1 MKNRTRQIL
10 LNLNHNFYRKD
21 EFKNGLTNIY
31 NTNKNVNSTNNKI
44 IHHFRSV
51 NNLKED
57 ENSKNYYK
65 IEKNENYNNYDYSE
79 SNIDNKENNT
89 YNVNN
94 SSASYQPKVFY
105 QKINN
110 GKYKKYYIND
120 IPISKKMINVKKINN
135 ECLKKNRNR
144 NQKNNLINNS
154 MKKKSKNKNIINKIN
169 FNDDLIINKNSSSVN
184 IFKRNKIDVI
194 NNQKYKPYLAQTTKN
209 MKPKLQR
216 ENHYSNNLYL
226 GNRTYIYKNNEI
238 LNTYFKNDI
247 DNRYKIPKKS
257 KMQNRKIK
265 SDFSNELNK
274 TKDYL
279 RNKHII
285 CFNNEKNQSFSN
297 ESNMKIN
304 EKKMNQ
310 NPKIIKNRHVSN
322 NKIRNTNNKG
332 KNLKNLLFNF
342 DRLRQKKFMTRNL
355 SNINVNKF
363 FNEDGTKDDIR
374 YKINKI
380 KYLSPKISTQKNKIN
395 FLFTSKNKK
404 NENVTE
410 IKTNAND
417 YKIIKKSFSFNKI
430 DKFESNI
437 EYSKSL
443 LNNIKLESSNSI
455 NNYLKKDNINNEI
468 NYFNIENNPNET
480 CNSNIKNLIY
490 SIPKAYNKINYK
502 YIRNKNILETFNKD
516 NNKYYSRND
525 SLNEEENKI
534 SDNEN

>member
-31 NTNKNVNSTNNKI
+31 NTNKNLNSKNNKI
-44 IHHFRSV
+44 IHQFRSV

-79 SNIDNKENNT
+79 SNIDNKENNP
-89 YNVNN
+89 YNINN
-94 SSASYQPKVFY
+94 SSTSYQPKVFY

-120 IPISKKMINVKKINN
+120 IPISKKMSNVKKINN
-135 ECLKKNRNR
+135 ECLNKNRNR
-144 NQKNNLINNS
+144 YHKNNLINNS

-169 FNDDLIINKNSSSVN
+169 FNDDLIINKINKNSSSVN
-184 IFKRNKIDVI
+184 IFKRNKTDVI
-194 NNQKYKPYLAQTTKN
+194 NNQKYKSYLAQTTKN

-257 KMQNRKIK
+257 KMKNREIK

-274 TKDYL
+274 TKNYL

-304 EKKMNQ
+304 EKKMSP

-342 DRLRQKKFMTRNL
+342 ERLRQKKFMTRNL
-355 SNINVNKF
+355 SNISINKF
-363 FNEDGTKDDIR
+363 INEDGSKDDIR
-374 YKINKI
+374 YKISKI
-380 KYLSPKISTQKNKIN
+380 KYLSPKINSQKNKIN

-404 NENVTE
+404 NENITE
-410 IKTNAND
+410 IKTRTNNSN
-417 YKIIKKSFSFNKI
+417 ILHNFSFNNI

-443 LNNIKLESSNSI
+443 LNNIKLEYNNSN
-455 NNYLKKDNINNEI
+455 NNCLEKDKFNNEI
-468 NYFNIENNPNET
+468 NYFNIENNQNEICKNNT
-480 CNSNIKNLIY
+480 KNLID
-490 SIPKAYNKINYK
+490 SIPKGNNKIKYK
-502 YIRNKNILETFNKD
+502 YIKNKNIFETFNKYK
-516 NNKYYSRND
+516 NMYASRNAPT
-525 SLNEEENKI
+525 NEEE
-534 SDNEN
+534 